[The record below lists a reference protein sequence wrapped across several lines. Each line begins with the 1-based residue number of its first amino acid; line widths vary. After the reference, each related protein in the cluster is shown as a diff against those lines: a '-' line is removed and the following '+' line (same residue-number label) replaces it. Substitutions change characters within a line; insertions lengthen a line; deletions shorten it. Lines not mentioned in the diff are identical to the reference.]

1 MCNIITVCIFL
12 KGALKCGG
20 CLYTAEKMQ
29 FRQSVNLDIYYCE
42 PYERKVHVKFP
53 CSVYAM
59 VQLFYPW
66 LKFYFLLF
74 LGMVMYDHEMITSL
88 KRRKIKFKPRDKIE
102 LQHVHNMF
110 KIVDVIKILLAC
122 YQHSQIHHTHY

>member
-53 CSVYAM
+53 CSVYAV

-66 LKFYFLLF
+66 LRFYFLLF
-74 LGMVMYDHEMITSL
+74 LGMAMYNHDMITSL
-88 KRRKIKFKPRDKIE
+88 KRKKIKFKPRIK
-102 LQHVHNMF
+102 LNGNMYIICS
-110 KIVDVIKILLAC
+110 K
-122 YQHSQIHHTHY
+122 

>member
-53 CSVYAM
+53 CSVYA
-59 VQLFYPW
+59 VAQLFYPW

-74 LGMVMYDHEMITSL
+74 L
-88 KRRKIKFKPRDKIE
+88 KRKKTKFKPRIKSNR
-102 LQHVHNMF
+102 NMYIICS
-110 KIVDVIKILLAC
+110 K
-122 YQHSQIHHTHY
+122 